1 MLEEKKYKGD
11 GILDIIDQAHDKL
24 FKETFGNI
32 EIAKDFMNEYLTTK
46 LRGNQSRD
54 IRTLKRFVYK

>member
-24 FKETFGNI
+24 FKETFGNS
-32 EIAKDFMNEYLTTK
+32 EIAKDFMNEYLPGDSK
-46 LRGNQSRD
+46 NHLFLFYNEF
-54 IRTLKRFVYK
+54 K